1 MSVTLF
7 LFCGIHINYSD
18 CGNQIS
24 TTTAI
29 GSLLTMFVFNGARII
44 IAILS
49 ASNNLG
55 LMN

>member
-1 MSVTLF
+1 MSVIFF
-7 LFCGIHINYSD
+7 LFCGIHTNYSD

-29 GSLLTMFVFNGARII
+29 GRLLTMFVFNGARII